1 LVDCGRHGS
10 FTVGILVQSNY
21 GSRDALRIA
30 GVPVGEELADSFL
43 PSSPP
48 VQPNPAVAHAQGSI
62 IVYVATDAPLLPH
75 QLSRMAKRPALGL
88 GRMGSIASDGARN
101 AFFEPFIYMKRSFYQ
116 DRLGTNIGKTQKKSG
131 VFRRER

>member
-21 GSRDALRIA
+21 GSRDALRIS

-88 GRMGSIASDGARN
+88 GRMGSIASDGAKN
-101 AFFEPFIYMKRSFYQ
+101 DFFEPFIYM
-116 DRLGTNIGKTQKKSG
+116 
-131 VFRRER
+131 